1 MSNVEQAKILVCVG
15 GAAAG
20 KRIAV
25 APGMDRLG
33 VPVSSSPRSVGV
45 FVYLRHTFQL
55 ADGPFQ
61 CLAPQG
67 WSDSDVLAEL
77 LTKYSVT
84 ASRKRAGA

>member
-1 MSNVEQAKILVCVG
+1 MSNAEQSKVLVCVG

-20 KRIAV
+20 KRVSV
-25 APGMDRLG
+25 APGVDRLG
-33 VPVSSSPRSVGV
+33 VPLKAGPQAVGA

-77 LTKYSVT
+77 LTKYSVK
-84 ASRKRAGA
+84 ASLKRAGA